1 MLEIKLYT
9 FGKRENSTARPS
21 GGVSFQAR
29 IWDGTSVLSPDIV
42 LAFPDNTT
50 NPAAYNYAYI
60 PDFGRYYFI
69 RDWQYKNRC
78 WIASM
83 QVDTLASWRDSIGE
97 SLQYVVRAA
106 AEYDG
111 RVIDNLYP
119 SKEIPTINVVE
130 CPQQFYPSGGVYVVG
145 VINNA
150 GGGFGSTVYYG
161 MTTAQFAAFRAKLFA
176 TNTEDYPDWLGPI
189 EEISG
194 KLATAIFN
202 PYDYITCCYWY
213 PINGFVGGGV
223 GQIPFGW
230 WNIPGSATELSAPT
244 LSKYWSLSIPKHPQQ
259 SRGSY
264 LNGPGFTRY
273 SYQSPVWGVHSI
285 DASAMTG
292 GNTLEIE
299 THVDVATGRGT
310 IRGMVGNNTVL
321 LASAQIGVPIALAKT
336 GSDLLSSGFGVLG
349 GLANLATSVFTGNV
363 AGSIGATESIISAGV
378 SALPTASMRG
388 ADGSFSAF
396 WFEGQDKMVAEFWM
410 VVDDSPE
417 HRGKPLC
424 KERVLSTLP
433 GYQVIS
439 DPDISFPCTAD
450 EQTQIKRYLESGY
463 YYE

>member
-1 MLEIKLYT
+1 MEIRLYT
-9 FGKRENSTARPS
+9 FAKRENSTARPA
-21 GGVSFQAR
+21 GNGAPFQTSV
-29 IWDGTSVLSPDIV
+29 WDGVGILSPDIV

-50 NPAAYNYAYI
+50 NPTAYNYAYI
-60 PDFGRYYFI
+60 PDFDRYYFI

-83 QVDTLASWRDSIGE
+83 QVDTLASWRDYIGN
-97 SLQYVVRAA
+97 STQYVTRAA

-119 SKEIPTINVVE
+119 SKEIPTVSAVE
-130 CPQQFYPSGGVYVVG
+130 CPKQFYPSGGVYVVG

-150 GGGFGSTVYYG
+150 GGGYGSTVYYG
-161 MTTAQFAAFRAKLFA
+161 MSAAQFAAFRAMLFA

-213 PINGFVGGGV
+213 PFNGFADGGV
-223 GQIPFGW
+223 GEIPFGW
-230 WNIPGSATELSAPT
+230 WRVPASAAVLRDPT
-244 LSKYWSLSIPKHPQQ
+244 MSKYWSLTIPKHPQQ

-273 SYQSPVWGVHSI
+273 SYQSAVWGVHSI

-292 GNTLEIE
+292 GSTLEME

-310 IRGMVGNNTVL
+310 IRGMVGNNIVL

-336 GSDLLSSGFGVLG
+336 GSDILSSGFGVLG
-349 GLANLATSVFTGNV
+349 GLANLATSVFAGNV
-363 AGSIGATESIISAGV
+363 AGSIGATESIVSAGV
-378 SALPTASMRG
+378 SAVPTASMRG

-396 WFEGQDKMVAEFWM
+396 WFEGYDKLVAEFWA

-417 HRGKPLC
+417 HRGRPLC
-424 KERVLSTLP
+424 KEKVVSSLP
-433 GYQVIS
+433 GYMTIA
-439 DPDISFPCTAD
+439 DPDVDFPATAD
-450 EQTQIKRYLESGY
+450 ELSQISKYMQSGF